1 MVRKDKDI
9 AEHCTA
15 SFMEHRCTRPAGHSR
30 KHIDGA
36 VTWTDAGAAQSRVD
50 EESKSAEKAKEAGG
64 QDDFV

>member
-1 MVRKDKDI
+1 MASKDKDI

-30 KHIDGA
+30 KHIDGP
-36 VTWTDAGAAQSRVD
+36 VPWTDAGAAQSRVD